1 MKVDLYT
8 KAGEKKGDVTLNK
21 DVFGQEVNHKL
32 IHQFLVMQ
40 QANRRVAIA
49 HVKNRSAVSGGGRKP
64 HRQKGTGRARL
75 GSTRAP
81 HCIGG
86 GVVFGPKSNRNFSKM
101 MPKKQRRKALFSAL
115 SSKANS
121 KGIMVLAETIESGK
135 TKEFTSLLSKLPVE
149 RNLLVV
155 VCDKNDNLCVSSK
168 NLQNI
173 KTIMVNYLNIEDL
186 LKYKKVLFLKDSLIK
201 LESIFLNK

>member
-8 KAGEKKGDVTLNK
+8 NAGEIKGDLTLN
-21 DVFGQEVNHKL
+21 DEVFGQEVNHKL

-64 HRQKGTGRARL
+64 HSQKGTGRARL

-86 GVVFGPKSNRNFSKM
+86 GVVFGPNSNRNFSKM

-121 KGIMVLAETIESGK
+121 KGIMVLAKTIESGK

-155 VCDKNDNLCVSSK
+155 VCDKSDNLCLSSK

-186 LKYKKVLFLKDSLIK
+186 LKYKKVLFLEESLTK